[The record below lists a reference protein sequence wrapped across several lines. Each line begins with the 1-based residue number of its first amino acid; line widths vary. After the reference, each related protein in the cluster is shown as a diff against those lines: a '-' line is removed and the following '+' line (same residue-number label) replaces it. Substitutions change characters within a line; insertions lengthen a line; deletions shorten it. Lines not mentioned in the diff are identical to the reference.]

1 MISVY
6 FENRDFTPY
15 IPQHWE
21 SLDVQWYSRNAIGG
35 PKAASI
41 RVFGSEE
48 QMWEFAEMLRCPVHL
63 SDDRPKRTWWGYIH
77 DVEIHTAGG
86 LVYVVSLD
94 SMANNVAV
102 CHTYQRDE
110 FKTAYSSDSDST
122 DEYGTKDINH
132 RTREITSSLALQLR
146 NTELGK
152 RKYPVPIIKGGS
164 SGQPYAIL
172 KCKGWYETLGW
183 RYYLQD
189 GGKEIHEEI
198 STNWGR
204 EIGEDNRP
212 IAAQSFQLSST
223 AGWTATAIWLRVSK
237 YGAPTDNLQ
246 IDLYSN
252 DDSDTSPEDSLTGGA
267 TTLAGANVNTYYEWT
282 EFTLSSSVA
291 LSTGTT
297 YWIHCSRS
305 GAVDDDDH
313 YMIGGGDDYLDGSM
327 KLWNGAS
334 WNSEDKYSNDL
345 TFRIIGEEVTTTQ
358 ISSAVTSIGQF
369 FIGTNILDASGISNQ
384 QYRDGDQ
391 TGLYEIN
398 QLLKTGT
405 TNNRRLLANVTDK
418 RLLEIYEEPPKGEA
432 DYLINSRFEIFDE
445 NDNPVPPTECPVGKW
460 MRLKDVIPGS
470 ANVSRLS
477 DPTTVFIEE
486 ARYNAKTG
494 LWQPIKNRD
503 DKPFLPV
510 SLEEG

>member
-1 MISVY
+1 MTLNVDFY
-6 FENRDFTPY
+6 NRDGSEKVGWPWRSVDT
-15 IPQHWE
+15 
-21 SLDVQWYSRNAIGG
+21 LRYSFNVIGG
-35 PKAASI
+35 PKKAELRAT
-41 RVFGSEE
+41 GSDLAL
-48 QMWEFAEMLRCPVHL
+48 WELVEMLRCPVVINHKEQGK
-63 SDDRPKRTWWGYIH
+63 KRWWGYVH
-77 DVEIHTAGG
+77 GVEIHTAGG
-86 LVYVVSLD
+86 LVYGVNLD
-94 SMANNVAV
+94 SMANNIAV

-122 DEYGTKDINH
+122 SEFGTKDLNLRIRE
-132 RTREITSSLALQLR
+132 RTSGLALQFR
-146 NTELGK
+146 NTELEK
-152 RKYPVPIIKGGS
+152 RKYPIPVIGK
-164 SGQPYAIL
+164 GQPGGAHAIIE
-172 KCKGWYETLGW
+172 CRGWYETLEW

-189 GGKEIHEEI
+189 SGKEIHEEI

-246 IDLYSN
+246 IDLYSDAAGVPN
-252 DDSDTSPEDSLTGGA
+252 ASLTGGA
-267 TTLAGANVNTYYEWT
+267 TTLAGGNVNTYYEWT
-282 EFTLSSSVA
+282 EFTLSSAVA
-291 LSTGTT
+291 LSLATT

-345 TFRIIGEEVTTTQ
+345 TFKVIGEEVTTTQ
-358 ISSAVTSIGQF
+358 ISDAVTSIGQF
-369 FIGTNILDASGISNQ
+369 FVSTDIIDASGISNQ

-405 TNNRRLLANVTDK
+405 TNNKRLLAKVNET
-418 RLLEIYEEPPKGEA
+418 RILEVYEETNKGDD
-432 DYLINSRFEIFDE
+432 DYSMNASFELFDA
-445 NDNPVPPTECPVGKW
+445 NNNPVDPTECVVGKW
-460 MRLKDVIPGS
+460 ARLKGVIPGS

-477 DPTTVFIEE
+477 DASVFFIEE
-486 ARYNAKTG
+486 AEYNARTER
-494 LWQPIKNRD
+494 WSPTKNRD
-503 DKPFLPV
+503 DKPLIPV